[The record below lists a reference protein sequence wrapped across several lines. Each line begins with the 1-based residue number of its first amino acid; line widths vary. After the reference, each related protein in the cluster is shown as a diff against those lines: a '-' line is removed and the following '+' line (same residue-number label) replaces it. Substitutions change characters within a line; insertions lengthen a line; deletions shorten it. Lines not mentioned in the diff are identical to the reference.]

1 MLLVDKPRGLSSFAV
16 VAQTRRQLNV
26 KRVGHAGTLDPLAS
40 GLLIVLVGRDE
51 TKQQDHFMKLEK
63 EYEVTVELGKFS
75 TTDDAEGRIT
85 ENAENKSEDTEKIVE
100 KTIVLP
106 EEINL
111 AIPFTSQAPFANWD
125 AVHEETCEEAAI
137 LMAGRFLLGRNI
149 SDAQDAETAML
160 EIVAS
165 EETDFGYGVSIT
177 AEQTVEVLE
186 SIYPSLDAEVVYD
199 FSWDDVKTALAQ
211 GYPVI
216 APAAGRELG
225 NPNFTA
231 PGPLYHM
238 LVIKGYTAD
247 LIITNDPGTRKGADY
262 TYSYDT
268 LYDAIHDWNDGAVT
282 TGQKAIIIVKPK
294 PWPIAS

>member
-1 MLLVDKPRGLSSFAV
+1 MKRIYWIVGISILVVSMITAIVAWQQRLVIKDWVAARRTPAV
-16 VAQTRRQLNV
+16 PVAVTYEGIAESQKTLN
-26 KRVGHAGTLDPLAS
+26 K
-40 GLLIVLVGRDE
+40 
-51 TKQQDHFMKLEK
+51 
-63 EYEVTVELGKFS
+63 
-75 TTDDAEGRIT
+75 
-85 ENAENKSEDTEKIVE
+85 NEDTEGIAENNEITEDAEAVE
-100 KTIVLP
+100 I
-106 EEINL
+106 EIPAELNL
-111 AIPFTSQAPFANWD
+111 AIPFTSQAPFSNWD
-125 AVHEETCEEAAI
+125 AVHEETCEEASI
-137 LMAGRFLLGRNI
+137 LMAGRFLLGRGI

-177 AEQTVEVLE
+177 AEETAEVLE
-186 SIYPSLDAEVVYD
+186 FIYPSLDAEVVYD

-216 APAAGRELG
+216 APAAGRQLG

-294 PWPIAS
+294 P